1 MKGVQNIDNTCFNSQ
16 AESHRQSE
24 QCWAEQQFLGA
35 TAILLRCTMEN
46 IFVLLELIA
55 DFDPFLKKHTDKHGN
70 KGRSKPSAERE
81 GELFSLKG
89 KKTTQAIA
97 KEI

>member
-1 MKGVQNIDNTCFNSQ
+1 MKGVQNIDNICFDSQ

-24 QCWAEQQFLGA
+24 QCWAEQFWGV
-35 TAILLRCTMEN
+35 TAILLRCAMEN

-70 KGRSKPSAERE
+70 KGRSKTLAVRE

-89 KKTTQAIA
+89 KKTTQAKA